1 MKHSHITIGYVQ
13 SKLIKTP
20 LHLNVEW
27 NAKVNACNTVDE
39 LFKLA
44 EADDWSAMYRA
55 HLTALRFENQNK

>member
-27 NAKVNACNTVDE
+27 NAKVNACNTIDE
-39 LFKLA
+39 LFDLS
-44 EADDWSAMYRA
+44 ENDGWDSMYRT
-55 HLTALRFENQNK
+55 HLAALKIENQNN